1 MDNQPVIDYNPTEA
15 TPEDIAQLILDLR
28 KERDEG
34 IIDER
39 VLDFLQNL
47 EDSVNTA
54 GPVGDDQLDAV
65 AGGFGGKR
73 LGALA
78 AAATMLLSGLGGSP
92 MAASRETSL
101 QIYDKIVALNDEY
114 ANNKIPKDEYDKRKE
129 ALEYQFKQ
137 TTKREELEKDQRMQ
151 TIGMV
156 IGGVGGGLL
165 LGSMIIKNT
174 AEILSYIKSGYM
186 HVSNSIRNFYLRHTS
201 KPIDIKIYETVL
213 GRIESR
219 LKKELVGQDEA
230 IKQMINSMRGYFES
244 VIQTQARGKK
254 FEGGMILYLTGL
266 PGTGKSTAMKIIGE
280 EMGLKP
286 YIGRMSNAIEDKGNN
301 ANTVAARL
309 TKPVIVDDGHTKSQ
323 QDTELMRQVKIGIP
337 TLYCLDEI
345 DKMRNLDRVLQKH
358 DGKTSD
364 GKLMGE
370 SVDEMLRNFGDTGQI
385 NGVNASGS
393 ILIATSNETPEQL
406 AQLESSLYN
415 RYKSCHVHFKS
426 FNKQD
431 YKEMIRRD
439 TKATLSYY
447 RQKYKVDV
455 IFDDSLMEKYPE
467 KLVKEEGSGRGVN
480 SLTIRLRAALKNYV
494 NQNKDYKNSKVSLG
508 YNSNNDEIIVKKI

>member
-1 MDNQPVIDYNPTEA
+1 
-15 TPEDIAQLILDLR
+15 
-28 KERDEG
+28 
-34 IIDER
+34 
-39 VLDFLQNL
+39 
-47 EDSVNTA
+47 
-54 GPVGDDQLDAV
+54 
-65 AGGFGGKR
+65 
-73 LGALA
+73 
-78 AAATMLLSGLGGSP
+78 
-92 MAASRETSL
+92 
-101 QIYDKIVALNDEY
+101 
-114 ANNKIPKDEYDKRKE
+114 
-129 ALEYQFKQ
+129 
-137 TTKREELEKDQRMQ
+137 
-151 TIGMV
+151 
-156 IGGVGGGLL
+156 
-165 LGSMIIKNT
+165 
-174 AEILSYIKSGYM
+174 
-186 HVSNSIRNFYLRHTS
+186 
-201 KPIDIKIYETVL
+201 
-213 GRIESR
+213 
-219 LKKELVGQDEA
+219 
-230 IKQMINSMRGYFES
+230 
-244 VIQTQARGKK
+244 
-254 FEGGMILYLTGL
+254 
-266 PGTGKSTAMKIIGE
+266 
-280 EMGLKP
+280 
-286 YIGRMSNAIEDKGNN
+286 MSDAIEDKGNN

-309 TKPVIVDDGHTKSQ
+309 TKPVIIDDGKNKSA
-323 QDTELMRQVKIGIP
+323 QDTDLMRQVKVGVP

-385 NGVNASGS
+385 NGINASGS

-439 TKATLSYY
+439 TSATLSYY